1 MSDCLIIGGGIIG
14 MLTAH
19 ELSQAGMR
27 ITLIER
33 RETGRES
40 SWAGGGIV
48 SPLYPWR
55 YADAVTALATW
66 SQQRYPALA
75 AALHQES
82 GIDPEYQRSGLLV
95 LEVEDKTQ
103 ALSWGKR
110 HAIALHSCTADEAVS
125 YDTGLKTGGRGGIW
139 MPEVAQVRNP
149 RLVKAARLAIDHNI
163 NILEEHEITE
173 LISHNGKIQG
183 VRVGTTK
190 IESERVI
197 ICAGAWSQKLLA
209 ETAIPPAIEPVKGQ
223 MILLKT
229 NPGRVNRILLHNQ
242 RYLIPRLDGRVL
254 VGSTL
259 EHKGF
264 DKTTTTETQ
273 KELRQFACDHYPAL
287 ADAPVEHHWAGLR
300 PGSPQGIP
308 FIGPVP
314 GVEGLYL
321 NAGHYRNG
329 VVLGPA
335 SARLMADLVL
345 QREPSLDPA
354 PYALD
359 AARE

>member
-229 NPGRVNRILLHNQ
+229 NPGSGQPHPAAQPALPDPTPGRPGAGRQHPGNTKASTRPPQ
-242 RYLIPRLDGRVL
+242 PRLKRSCGSSPAITTRRWPMPRSNTIGLDCAPGHPRASPSSAQCQAWR
-254 VGSTL
+254 GSTSTPA
-259 EHKGF
+259 
-264 DKTTTTETQ
+264 TT
-273 KELRQFACDHYPAL
+273 AMAWCS
-287 ADAPVEHHWAGLR
+287 APPRRA
-300 PGSPQGIP
+300 
-308 FIGPVP
+308 
-314 GVEGLYL
+314 
-321 NAGHYRNG
+321 
-329 VVLGPA
+329 
-335 SARLMADLVL
+335 
-345 QREPSLDPA
+345 
-354 PYALD
+354 
-359 AARE
+359 